1 MDKKVY
7 AILLKKIR
15 ETGGDTYSKAEIDE
29 MISQLHQFETEY
41 VERLPVTN
49 IKPNCI
55 YFVPRTSGT
64 GNDMCYEYMYINDK
78 WEFVGSTEVDLT
90 NYWTIDEVKQYV
102 DDNTYVLP
110 AATEDTLGGV
120 KLSKNGSIGM
130 DTEGNMNIATVSND
144 DIEALFQ
151 SA

>member
-15 ETGGDTYSKAEIDE
+15 EAGGDTYSKAEIDE
-29 MISQLHQFETEY
+29 MISQLRQFETEY

-55 YFVPRTSGT
+55 YFVPRAFGT
-64 GNDMCYEYMYINDK
+64 GNDMCYEYMYINDR

-110 AATEDTLGGV
+110 VATEDTLGGV

>member
-1 MDKKVY
+1 M
-7 AILLKKIR
+7 
-15 ETGGDTYSKAEIDE
+15 
-29 MISQLHQFETEY
+29 
-41 VERLPVTN
+41 
-49 IKPNCI
+49 
-55 YFVPRTSGT
+55 PRTSGT

-130 DTEGNMNIATVSND
+130 DAEGNMNIATVSND